1 MDRSVDNVL
10 INHDENLTD
19 LISRTRYAHTL
30 MIQRHFFHQIF
41 LSFVVVVDISRT
53 NESSGSIG
61 VVVRFI
67 SFRINVVVRLEM
79 EPGVVFSCHREH
91 TRLLYVRRC
100 FSRRCSFSR
109 RGAQRQPLVD
119 SMRKLTNSN
128 TCKYFL

>member
-91 TRLLYVRRC
+91 TRTVVRSSLL
-100 FSRRCSFSR
+100 FSTVFLLAARGTAATSR
-109 RGAQRQPLVD
+109 
-119 SMRKLTNSN
+119 
-128 TCKYFL
+128 